1 VCEQAMRDDTYLNE
15 GPFNLEKIYR
25 ILNEIKFVAFC
36 LRCAAAL
43 GMNSRS
49 NKSWKWMS
57 EVNK

>member
-49 NKSWKWMS
+49 NKS
-57 EVNK
+57 